1 MAITKILSL
10 NMSKTGDSASHLLN
24 SLHYIVDV
32 EKTEEHALVG
42 SINCL
47 PIADLAYKQM
57 VETKK
62 FFGKQTGRQGIRSSF
77 PLKRERRH
85 RMSLFRS
92 QGSLRNNT

>member
-32 EKTEEHALVG
+32 EKTEGHALVG

-47 PIADLAYKQM
+47 PIADEAYKQM

-62 FFGKQTGRQGIRSSF
+62 FFGKQTGRQGYQIIISF
-77 PLKRERRH
+77 EKGETTPDVAFQIAGE
-85 RMSLFRS
+85 F
-92 QGSLRNNT
+92 T